1 MEFNTKDIIIYSTLV
16 ILVILV
22 IYILVRQKKNSENF
36 DVTNNNNIS
45 AITNLGNIAAQMMAP
60 NADGVSGLLTIPA
73 DNVNIQGNTNITG
86 SLTAS
91 ALSQSFINLVLPTG
105 LILAWNNA
113 GSIPTGWILCDGNN
127 NTPNLQGRFIL
138 GAGQGGN
145 DMNGIALPL
154 QTFGATS
161 GEVNHTL
168 VVAEMPSHN
177 HTTTTYNG
185 GNALIYGYQEGSN
198 NNGTTG
204 STGGNPNNNNI
215 TDPHNNMPPYYVL
228 VYIMKT

>member
-60 NADGVSGLLTIPA
+60 NAGGVSGQLIIPA
-73 DNVNIQGNTNITG
+73 DNTIFNG

-154 QTFGATS
+154 QTFGTTG

-168 VVAEMPSHN
+168 VIAEMPYHN
-177 HTTTTYNG
+177 HTTTTYDG
-185 GNALIYGYQEGSN
+185 GNALIYGTYNGSN

-228 VYIMKT
+228 VYIMKL